1 MAEPR
6 IGDRRLSIGRKPRVP
21 QVIRPLS
28 FAALTTGGSLLR
40 DSGLPWG
47 TETIRKKHGKYTPSS
62 PLTDVRGLLST
73 GLLEGFPVT
82 YKRDEVELNGF
93 VKDLGYQCGCSSCD
107 YTKVIAL

>member
-1 MAEPR
+1 MSRTSGRTNSKGNPDASSDCE
-6 IGDRRLSIGRKPRVP
+6 GDDLVHEDDDHFSLAKGRKN
-21 QVIRPLS
+21 
-28 FAALTTGGSLLR
+28 
-40 DSGLPWG
+40 
-47 TETIRKKHGKYTPSS
+47 HGKYTPSS

-93 VKDLGYQCGCSSCD
+93 VRDLGYQCGCSSCD